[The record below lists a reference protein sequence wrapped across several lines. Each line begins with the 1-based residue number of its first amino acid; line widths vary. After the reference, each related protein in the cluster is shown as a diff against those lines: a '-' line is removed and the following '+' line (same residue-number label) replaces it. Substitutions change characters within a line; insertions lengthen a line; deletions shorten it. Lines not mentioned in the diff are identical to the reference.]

1 MKGENTEVKE
11 FGGSS
16 STRSEAVDAHASSA
30 LQYAGLISTNN
41 AGGNAGGGS
50 TDISSYV
57 QKLKNDKTLTIEN
70 YKIQYGSSMV
80 AGETIH
86 KLTVYKDGTSQKQ
99 FTSGSY
105 STAIPESLCNDAI
118 NYVLEEIEKNS
129 AMAANP
135 TETNE
140 YINKLKNGETVVASD
155 GSKVE
160 VFSKVIAGID
170 GNTTYGIK
178 VTKIID
184 TQGQRVSTAGQLRS
198 AISTWYKTLRV
209 IALVGLLSVLVY
221 VGIRII
227 LSSTGQEKAKY
238 KNMVT
243 DWLVAICLLFVLHYI
258 MAFTMQI
265 TDSILGIFSE
275 NTSIVGDSSQ
285 DVLMSSVRKDLGEIN
300 DNTKFVDLFSKII
313 IYIVLVIYTVMFV
326 LQYLKRVVW
335 LAFLTMIAPLITL
348 TYPIDKIK
356 DGKAQAF
363 TMWIREYVFNALL
376 PVIHIVLYYMLVG
389 SAMNFIITGGNWL
402 YAIVAVGFLMQAE
415 KFFRKMFGFDQASS
429 AGALGAAA
437 GGALV
442 MNAINKMGQK
452 SGKQAAG
459 ASASSGGSSTGKS
472 NAGVR
477 TGDGSALAALN
488 GGVNPGGTNPR
499 GRNPGGTNPGG
510 TNSGFSATLKDKWN
524 NAPRPIKGVA
534 NLAKNQLFTRSAA
547 QRNLR
552 AMGKVV
558 GGAAGLTAGLAAGV
572 STGDFGKALQYGA
585 AGVAGGAAA
594 GGGLAN
600 FGFNAYDST
609 VKGIDN
615 LRYGYDEG
623 AYGEEEA
630 QNRQFDREFKRSEDY
645 KKMLKNHPG
654 SEKDIDSML
663 KAGITDPTRM
673 NTILKNMQD
682 YRNRGINNINIGH
695 GIAYNQLA
703 NDCGDSILYDNNKLR
718 TFLNKRGISASN
730 DADLDRLRQSIIDF
744 K

>member
-1 MKGENTEVKE
+1 MHYLSV
-11 FGGSS
+11 
-16 STRSEAVDAHASSA
+16 
-30 LQYAGLISTNN
+30 YNN
-41 AGGNAGGGS
+41 GNF
-50 TDISSYV
+50 
-57 QKLKNDKTLTIEN
+57 E
-70 YKIQYGSSMV
+70 
-80 AGETIH
+80 
-86 KLTVYKDGTSQKQ
+86 KQ
-99 FTSGSY
+99 FSEGAYKSD
-105 STAIPESLCNDAI
+105 IPESLCKKAI
-118 NYVLEEIEKNS
+118 EHVLENAELDS
-129 AMAANP
+129 AMSENSK
-135 TETNE
+135 ETNE
-140 YINKLKNGETVVASD
+140 YINKLKTNGSFITKNGA
-155 GSKVE
+155 KVE
-160 VFSKVIAGID
+160 VFSKTLAGTD
-170 GNTTYGIK
+170 GNQTYGVK
-178 VTKIID
+178 VTKYSND
-184 TQGQRVSTAGQLRS
+184 AGTKDSTAGQLQS

-243 DWLVAICLLFVLHYI
+243 DWVVAICLLFVLHYI

-376 PVIHIVLYYMLVG
+376 PVIHIILYYMLVG
-389 SAMNFIITGGNWL
+389 SAINFITTGGNWL

-499 GRNPGGTNPGG
+499 GTNPGGTNPGG

-623 AYGEEEA
+623 AYGEEYA
-630 QNRQFDREFKRSEDY
+630 QNAKFDREFMRSDEC
-645 KKMLKNHPG
+645 KKLLKNHPG
-654 SEKDIDSML
+654 SKENIEAML
-663 KAGITDPTRM
+663 RAGITDSSRM
-673 NTILKNMQD
+673 DTILKGMST
-682 YRNRGINNINIGH
+682 H
-695 GIAYNQLA
+695 GTELPRAIAYNQLA
-703 NDCGDSILYDNNKLR
+703 KDCSDSIMHDSKKFKEYLGD
-718 TFLNKRGISASN
+718 RGIRIAN
-730 DADLDRLRQSIIDF
+730 NRELEDIRKGMVNF

>member
-1 MKGENTEVKE
+1 MKESYKTDASLINHLKVNGANEIYREQYTYKLATKNGIIKDIKKNDSYGYDSSKE
-11 FGGSS
+11 I
-16 STRSEAVDAHASSA
+16 DLSA
-30 LQYAGLISTNN
+30 LEGKIKTTTSDIDTSLFISETESKDNEIVC
-41 AGGNAGGGS
+41 AWLGEDS
-50 TDISSYV
+50 KIYV
-57 QKLKNDKTLTIEN
+57 IVNSFTIETN
-70 YKIQYGSSMV
+70 T
-80 AGETIH
+80 TINGTTTTNWGYVI
-86 KLTVYKDGTSQKQ
+86 LYEMQTEEDLNSATSTAGTS
-99 FTSGSY
+99 
-105 STAIPESLCNDAI
+105 
-118 NYVLEEIEKNS
+118 
-129 AMAANP
+129 
-135 TETNE
+135 
-140 YINKLKNGETVVASD
+140 TVV
-155 GSKVE
+155 
-160 VFSKVIAGID
+160 
-170 GNTTYGIK
+170 TTIK
-178 VTKIID
+178 DTK
-184 TQGQRVSTAGQLRS
+184 TSTAGQLRS
-198 AISTWYKTLRV
+198 SISTWYKTLRV

-227 LSSTGQEKAKY
+227 LSSTSQEKAKY

-243 DWLVAICLLFVLHYI
+243 DWVVAICLLFVLHYI

-265 TDSILGIFSE
+265 TESILGIFSE
-275 NTSIVGDSSQ
+275 NTSIVGNNGQ
-285 DVLMSSVRKDLGEIN
+285 DVLMSDVRQDLSAKGIDSEN
-300 DNTKFVDLFSKII
+300 PNFATLFSKII
-313 IYIVLVIYTVMFV
+313 IYIALVIYTVMFV

-376 PVIHIVLYYMLVG
+376 PVIHIILYYMLVG
-389 SAMNFIITGGNWL
+389 SAMNFITTGGNWL

-459 ASASSGGSSTGKS
+459 GSGSSGGNSTGKS
-472 NAGVR
+472 TTGVR
-477 TGDGSALAALN
+477 TDDGSALAALN
-488 GGVNPGGTNPR
+488 GGV
-499 GRNPGGTNPGG
+499 NPGGTNPGG

-572 STGDFGKALQYGA
+572 STGDFGKALQYGV

-600 FGFNAYDST
+600 AGFNAYDST

-615 LRYGYDEG
+615 IRYGYDEG

-645 KKMLKNHPG
+645 KKMLKNYPG
-654 SEKDIDSML
+654 HEKDIDSML

-673 NTILKNMQD
+673 NTILKATKDNIRFQD
-682 YRNRGINNINIGH
+682 AM
-695 GIAYNQLA
+695 AYNQLA
-703 NDCGDSILYDNNKLR
+703 TSCSDSILHDKNKFR
-718 TFLNKRGISASN
+718 EFLTDRGIDQSRYN
-730 DADLDRLRQSIIDF
+730 DSELANLRKNIAYF